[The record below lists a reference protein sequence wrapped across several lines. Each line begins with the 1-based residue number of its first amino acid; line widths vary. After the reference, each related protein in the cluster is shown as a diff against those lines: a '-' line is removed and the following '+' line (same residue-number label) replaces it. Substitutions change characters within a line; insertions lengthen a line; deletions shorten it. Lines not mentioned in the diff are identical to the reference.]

1 MAESNDMNVFTS
13 ELDNFQDLAKNFLWQ
28 AVIIPEEGTALA
40 NLFKALGGTRQFT
53 LRCRM
58 AALPERSV
66 ESELETHWQ
75 GSKKVFPGRMKQDGE
90 MQMKFD
96 EFQDWTTSHM
106 LQAWMNLMH
115 NANIYQDGGD
125 TADYFGNGGNGQKT
139 GAAISN
145 YMSQYSAK
153 IRLTCFDSRL
163 EEGQPHDYTCYY
175 CWPKNLSQVQ
185 LDMAGSEKIERE
197 VTFRYSTF
205 QETDPKLSK

>member
-1 MAESNDMNVFTS
+1 MAETTQNDMNVFTS
-13 ELDNFQDLAKNFLWQ
+13 DIDNFQDLAKNFLWQ

-40 NLFKALGGTRQFT
+40 QLFKALGGTRQFT

-58 AALPERSV
+58 ASLPERSV

-75 GSKKVFPGRMKQDGE
+75 GSKKVYPGRMKQDGE

-106 LQAWMNLMH
+106 IQAWMNLMH
-115 NANIYQDGGD
+115 NANIGQDGGD
-125 TADYFGNGGNGQKT
+125 TANYFDQKT
-139 GAAISN
+139 GAAVSN
-145 YMSQYSAK
+145 FMNDYSAK

-163 EEGQPHDYTCYY
+163 EDGMPHDYTCYY
-175 CWPKNLSQVQ
+175 CWPKTMSQVQ
-185 LDMAGSEKIERE
+185 LDQAGSEKIERE

-205 QETDPKLSK
+205 QETNPKLSK